1 MKRFLISFVPSLLC
15 FIALSKSADA
25 ACVAPSGWYGGTLP
39 GLSYNSSG
47 STDGAFLQMMSI
59 NIIYT
64 STTKKFTATVYA
76 MAVSANDT
84 AVTSIGPISIGSS
97 AISFN
102 STTCMGSFV
111 VNGTTT
117 YFVATG
123 SAAKL
128 MIMNPGTLSGSGIKW
143 MNGVLEKI

>member
-1 MKRFLISFVPSLLC
+1 
-15 FIALSKSADA
+15 
-25 ACVAPSGWYGGTLP
+25 
-39 GLSYNSSG
+39 
-47 STDGAFLQMMSI
+47 MMSI
-59 NIIYT
+59 NIVYT
-64 STTKKFTATVYA
+64 SSTKKFTATVYA
-76 MAVSANDT
+76 QYVSANDT
-84 AVTSIGPISIGSS
+84 TVTSVGPLSIASS

-102 STTCMGSFV
+102 STTCMGSFT

-128 MIMNPGTLSGSGIKW
+128 IIMNPGSLSGSGIKW